1 MMTPA
6 KLVAEADLSLPTD
19 SYIYSLRPTATA
31 LAALSSDDSLRI
43 FDTKTLQLLPG
54 GVISRVHESVT
65 CLEPYSEE
73 GNVLAT
79 AGRDG
84 LVKCWDRRTRKAVMD
99 FRVPKPQG
107 LSALEVSSAHH
118 AIIAGTELEDRGP
131 GDSFIYAWDAR
142 NPSTP
147 RLTLAE
153 SHTDSIT
160 ELSLHPTNP
169 STLLSASTD
178 GLVSIFDLTQSDED
192 EALRQVINHH
202 SAVHHAGF
210 ASPTDVYV
218 LGTDETLAFY
228 QYQDSDDPSPELT
241 PVKIGDV
248 REKLTCEY
256 VVNVYGSAGAN
267 VVVAGNHSNDWTSY
281 LSTAHRLGNRST
293 IPARSKTA
301 SVFRVLMAKRSFAMS
316 SLTRRQASSLLSRS
330 QRTQLTIKQSSTIF
344 TCGEDGR
351 VRSWRAEAFGGEL
364 QHEVATEEKKSSKEK
379 KHKKK
384 DKEKG
389 KERFKPY

>member
-1 MMTPA
+1 MRPA
-6 KLVAEADLSLPTD
+6 KLLAEADLCLPKD
-19 SYIYSLRPTATA
+19 SYIYSLRRTNTA
-31 LAALSSDDSLRI
+31 LAALSSDDSIRI
-43 FDTKTLQLLPG
+43 FDPKTLQLLPD
-54 GVISRVHESVT
+54 GVIGKTHSSVT
-65 CLEPYSEE
+65 CLEPYSED

-79 AGRDG
+79 SGRDG
-84 LVKCWDRRTRKAVMD
+84 LVKCWDRRTKKAAME

-118 AIIAGTELEDRGP
+118 VIIAGTELEDRGP

-142 NPSTP
+142 NASTP

-153 SHTDSIT
+153 SHTDTIT
-160 ELSLHPTNP
+160 ELTLHPTNP

-178 GLVSIFDLTQSDED
+178 GLVSIFDLTQNDED
-192 EALRQVINHH
+192 EALRQVINHR

-218 LGTDETLAFY
+218 FGTDETLAFY

-256 VVNVYGSAGAN
+256 VVNVYQTAGAN
-267 VVVAGNHSNDWTSY
+267 VVVAGNHSEQRLDLLPLHAPLAGNALDYSCS
-281 LSTAHRLGNRST
+281 LEDCVRLAGAHGEEIVRD
-293 IPARSKTA
+293 
-301 SVFRVLMAKRSFAMS
+301 VFIDS
-316 SLTRRQASSLLSRS
+316 
-330 QRTQLTIKQSSTIF
+330 QSSTIF

-351 VRSWRAEAFGGEL
+351 VRSWRAGGLGGE
-364 QHEVATEEKKSSKEK
+364 QQQDNQTNTAQSSVDSSKPKE
-379 KHKKK
+379 KHKEKHRKK
-384 DKEKG
+384 EKEKG

>member
-1 MMTPA
+1 MLRTA

-19 SYIYSLRPTATA
+19 SYIYSLRPTNTA
-31 LAALSSDDSLRI
+31 LAALSSDDSIRI
-43 FDTKTLQLLPG
+43 FDPKTLQLLPG

-65 CLEPYSEE
+65 CLEPYSED

-84 LVKCWDRRTRKAVMD
+84 LVKCWDRRTKKAVME

-131 GDSFIYAWDAR
+131 GDSYIYAWDAR
-142 NPSTP
+142 NASTP

-160 ELSLHPTNP
+160 ELSLHPANP

-178 GLVSIFDLTQSDED
+178 GLVSIFDLTQTDED
-192 EALRQVINHH
+192 DALRQVINHH

-218 LGTDETLAFY
+218 FGTDETLAFY
-228 QYQDSDDPSPELT
+228 QYQDSDDPSPELN

-256 VVNVYGSAGAN
+256 VVNVYRSGGAS
-267 VVVAGNHSNDWTSY
+267 VVVAGNHSEQRLDLLPLHGPPEGKPLAYSCSLEDCVR
-281 LSTAHRLGNRST
+281 LSGAHGEEIVRDIFIDS
-293 IPARSKTA
+293 
-301 SVFRVLMAKRSFAMS
+301 
-316 SLTRRQASSLLSRS
+316 
-330 QRTQLTIKQSSTIF
+330 QSSTIF
-344 TCGEDGR
+344 TCGEDGK
-351 VRSWRAEAFGGEL
+351 VRSWSAQGFGGQ
-364 QHEVATEEKKSSKEK
+364 QHGETEVADDKKSSKEK

-389 KERFKPY
+389 KDRYKPY

>member
-1 MMTPA
+1 MRTT
-6 KLVAEADLSLPTD
+6 KLVAESDLSLPKD
-19 SYIYSLRPTATA
+19 SYIYSLRQTNSFLT
-31 LAALSSDDSLRI
+31 ALSSDNSIRT
-43 FDTKTLQLLPG
+43 FDPKTLQLLPG
-54 GVISRVHESVT
+54 GVIGSAHSSVT
-65 CLEPYSEE
+65 CLETYSED

-84 LVKCWDRRTRKAVMD
+84 LVKCWDRRTKKAVME

-142 NPSTP
+142 NASAP
-147 RLTLAE
+147 RLTLPE
-153 SHTDSIT
+153 SHTDTIT

-178 GLVSIFDLTQSDED
+178 GLVSIFDLTQNDED
-192 EALRQVINHH
+192 EALRQVINHR

-218 LGTDETLAFY
+218 FGTDETLAFY

-256 VVNVYGSAGAN
+256 VVNVYRSAGSS
-267 VVVAGNHSNDWTSY
+267 VVVAGNHSEQRLDLLPLHNPPSGKPLDYSCS
-281 LSTAHRLGNRST
+281 LEDCLRLPGAHGEEIVRD
-293 IPARSKTA
+293 
-301 SVFRVLMAKRSFAMS
+301 VFIDS
-316 SLTRRQASSLLSRS
+316 
-330 QRTQLTIKQSSTIF
+330 QSSTIY
-344 TCGEDGR
+344 TCGEDGK
-351 VRSWRAEAFGGEL
+351 VRSWRAEGFGGE
-364 QHEVATEEKKSSKEK
+364 QAEAEEEAVEEKKSAKEK
-379 KHKKK
+379 KHKDKHKKK
-384 DKEKG
+384 DKDKG
-389 KERFKPY
+389 KDRYKPY

>member
-6 KLVAEADLSLPTD
+6 KLVGEADLSLPSD

-65 CLEPYSEE
+65 CLEPYSDE

-218 LGTDETLAFY
+218 FGTDETLAFY

-267 VVVAGNHSNDWTSY
+267 VVVAGNHSEQRLDLLPLHGPPAGKPLDYSCS
-281 LSTAHRLGNRST
+281 LEDCVRLPGAHGEEIVRD
-293 IPARSKTA
+293 
-301 SVFRVLMAKRSFAMS
+301 VFIDS
-316 SLTRRQASSLLSRS
+316 QASISP
-330 QRTQLTIKQSSTIF
+330 TVPIAAHTIDNKAVIH
-344 TCGEDGR
+344 DIHLR
-351 VRSWRAEAFGGEL
+351 
-364 QHEVATEEKKSSKEK
+364 
-379 KHKKK
+379 
-384 DKEKG
+384 
-389 KERFKPY
+389 

>member
-1 MMTPA
+1 MRTA
-6 KLVAEADLSLPTD
+6 KLVTESDLSLPKD
-19 SYIYSLRPTATA
+19 SYIYSLRQTNSFLT
-31 LAALSSDDSLRI
+31 ALSSDNSIRT
-43 FDTKTLQLLPG
+43 FDPKTLQLLPG
-54 GVISRVHESVT
+54 GVIGSAHSSVT
-65 CLEPYSEE
+65 CLETYSED

-84 LVKCWDRRTRKAVMD
+84 LVKCWDRRTKKAVME

-142 NPSTP
+142 NASAP
-147 RLTLAE
+147 RLTLPE
-153 SHTDSIT
+153 SHTDTIT

-178 GLVSIFDLTQSDED
+178 GLVSIFDLTQNDED
-192 EALRQVINHH
+192 DALRQVINHR

-218 LGTDETLAFY
+218 FGTDETLAFY

-256 VVNVYGSAGAN
+256 VVNVYRSAGSN
-267 VVVAGNHSNDWTSY
+267 VVVAGNHS
-281 LSTAHRLGNRST
+281 RLT
-293 IPARSKTA
+293 TPALWKIA
-301 SVFRVLMAKRSFAMS
+301 SAFRVPMERRSSATS
-316 SLTRRQASSLLSRS
+316 SSILR
-330 QRTQLTIKQSSTIF
+330 
-344 TCGEDGR
+344 
-351 VRSWRAEAFGGEL
+351 
-364 QHEVATEEKKSSKEK
+364 
-379 KHKKK
+379 
-384 DKEKG
+384 
-389 KERFKPY
+389 

>member
-1 MMTPA
+1 MRTA
-6 KLVAEADLSLPTD
+6 KLVAESDLSLPKD
-19 SYIYSLRPTATA
+19 SYIYSLRQTNSFLT
-31 LAALSSDDSLRI
+31 ALSSDNSIRT
-43 FDTKTLQLLPG
+43 FDPKTLQLLPG
-54 GVISRVHESVT
+54 GVIGSAHSSVT
-65 CLEPYSEE
+65 CLETYSED

-84 LVKCWDRRTRKAVMD
+84 LVKCWDRRTKKAVME

-142 NPSTP
+142 NASAP
-147 RLTLAE
+147 RLTLPE
-153 SHTDSIT
+153 SHTDTIT

-178 GLVSIFDLTQSDED
+178 GLVSIFDLTQNDED
-192 EALRQVINHH
+192 DALRQVINHR

-218 LGTDETLAFY
+218 FGTDETLAFY

-256 VVNVYGSAGAN
+256 VVNVYRSAGSN
-267 VVVAGNHSNDWTSY
+267 VVVAGNHSEQRLDLLPLHNPPSGKPLDYSCS
-281 LSTAHRLGNRST
+281 LEDCLRLPGAHGEEIVRD
-293 IPARSKTA
+293 
-301 SVFRVLMAKRSFAMS
+301 VFIDS
-316 SLTRRQASSLLSRS
+316 
-330 QRTQLTIKQSSTIF
+330 QSSTIY
-344 TCGEDGR
+344 TCGEDGK
-351 VRSWRAEAFGGEL
+351 VRSWRAEGFGGE
-364 QHEVATEEKKSSKEK
+364 QAEAEEEEVEEKKSAKEK
-379 KHKKK
+379 KHKDKHKKK
-384 DKEKG
+384 DKDKG
-389 KERFKPY
+389 KDRYKPY

>member
-1 MMTPA
+1 MRTA
-6 KLVAEADLSLPTD
+6 KLVAESDLSLPKD
-19 SYIYSLRPTATA
+19 SYIYSLRQTNSFLT
-31 LAALSSDDSLRI
+31 ALSSDNSIRT
-43 FDTKTLQLLPG
+43 FDPKTLQLLPG
-54 GVISRVHESVT
+54 GVIGSAHSSVT
-65 CLEPYSEE
+65 CLETYSED

-84 LVKCWDRRTRKAVMD
+84 LVKCWDRRTKKAVME
-99 FRVPKPQG
+99 FRVRKYEKRYCAISILTYIPAAKPQG

-142 NPSTP
+142 NASAP
-147 RLTLAE
+147 RLTLPE
-153 SHTDSIT
+153 SHTDTIT

-178 GLVSIFDLTQSDED
+178 GLVSIFDLTQNDED
-192 EALRQVINHH
+192 DALRQVINHR

-218 LGTDETLAFY
+218 FGTDETLAFY

-256 VVNVYGSAGAN
+256 VVNVYRSAGSN
-267 VVVAGNHSNDWTSY
+267 VVVAGNHRYVLFYEQNDQVSNF
-281 LSTAHRLGNRST
+281 
-293 IPARSKTA
+293 I
-301 SVFRVLMAKRSFAMS
+301 
-316 SLTRRQASSLLSRS
+316 
-330 QRTQLTIKQSSTIF
+330 QRATTGSPPSPQPPI
-344 TCGEDGR
+344 R
-351 VRSWRAEAFGGEL
+351 EA
-364 QHEVATEEKKSSKEK
+364 A
-379 KHKKK
+379 
-384 DKEKG
+384 
-389 KERFKPY
+389 